1 MAQSTPTNLQLT
13 TVYPISSQLIQSLMN
28 VVHSATNER
37 WPFSTYQI
45 RQQSICKGGP
55 TTMDFTYY
63 LKASIT
69 WTRKFRSDVICNQ
82 SISSLHA
89 CQPSPPPRP
98 SPCLSP
104 PPSTLPLLPLSPP
117 VFIASI
123 SRCVQLRCPNPTV
136 QCRGCSKC
144 NVQVPFCWEST
155 ECSQLISSQQKST
168 SAKELCNI
176 YSPKEDE
183 ARKQNN

>member
-55 TTMDFTYY
+55 TTMDFTSY

-69 WTRKFRSDVICNQ
+69 CTRKFIQDVICIQ
-82 SISSLHA
+82 SVSSLYA
-89 CQPSPPPRP
+89 GQPSPSPRP
-98 SPCLSP
+98 SPCLS
-104 PPSTLPLLPLSPP
+104 PSTLPLLPLSPP

-123 SRCVQLRCPNPTV
+123 SRRGQFHCPTIF
-136 QCRGCSKC
+136 Q
-144 NVQVPFCWEST
+144 
-155 ECSQLISSQQKST
+155 
-168 SAKELCNI
+168 ELCESRAGRPGLSVL
-176 YSPKEDE
+176 YLTSGFRG
-183 ARKQNN
+183 RKAILNHASALVSACP